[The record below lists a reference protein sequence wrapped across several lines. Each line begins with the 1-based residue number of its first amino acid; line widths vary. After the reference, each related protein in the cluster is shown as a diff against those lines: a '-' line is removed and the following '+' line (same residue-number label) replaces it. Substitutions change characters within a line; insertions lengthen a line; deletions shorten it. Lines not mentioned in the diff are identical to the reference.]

1 MLMPLASL
9 LIALII
15 VGAILYVVTLL
26 PIDQT
31 VKRIIQVI
39 AIVAIVAI
47 AIWLL
52 QRFAPALGM

>member
-1 MLMPLASL
+1 MPLASL

-26 PIDQT
+26 PIDST

-39 AIVAIVAI
+39 AIVAI